1 MPIRAPAATITGAK
15 VYLRP
20 PRLSDAATFLAAV
33 RASVALHRGWT
44 TAPRTASG
52 YAKFV
57 RRYASRGARRTH
69 AGFLVFRRDD
79 HALVGVYNFSEI
91 VRGAFES
98 AYLGYFAFSPLA
110 GQGLMSE
117 GLELVLDLAF
127 SGLGLHRV
135 EVNIQ
140 PNNVRSLALA
150 ERLGFTR
157 EGYSRRYVKIGGRW
171 RDHVRFAML
180 GEDWRLLRRQRRAA
194 RKGKGND
201 R

>member
-1 MPIRAPAATITGAK
+1 MPKRAPAATITGGN

-20 PRLSDAATFLAAV
+20 PRLSDAGAFHAAV
-33 RASVALHRGWT
+33 RASTALHRGWT
-44 TAPRTASG
+44 SAPQTPAR

-57 RRYASRGARRTH
+57 HRYASRSKLPQH

-79 HALVGVYNFSEI
+79 DALVGVYNFSEI
-91 VRGAFES
+91 VRGAFQS
-98 AYLGYFAFSPLA
+98 AFLGYFAFAPLA
-110 GQGLMSE
+110 GKGLMTE
-117 GLELVLDLAF
+117 GLAAALDIAFRELK
-127 SGLGLHRV
+127 LHRI

-140 PNNVRSLALA
+140 PGNARSLALA
-150 ERLGFTR
+150 TRVGFTR

-180 GEDWRLLRRQRRAA
+180 AEDWRVLRRKRRTA
-194 RKGKGND
+194 RKDPD